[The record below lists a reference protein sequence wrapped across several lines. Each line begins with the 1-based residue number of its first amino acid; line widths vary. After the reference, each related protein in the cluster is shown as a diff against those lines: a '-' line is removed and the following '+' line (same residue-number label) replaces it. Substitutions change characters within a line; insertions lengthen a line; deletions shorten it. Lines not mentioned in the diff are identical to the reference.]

1 MRNLALLASLVAC
14 GPTYVVQDGHVG
26 LVATDIGQLPDARVY
41 ADNFGDGLVRAVA
54 DNPAAAERARGYRD
68 RTRRGWWLTL
78 LGLGCDAADLAYA
91 AANTNMGADPK
102 GVGVTAEGV
111 LLVCSAVGLVGAYY
125 ALSAPR
131 YQADAITI
139 YNNYPAPGQRPQ
151 LPGTANA
158 QRDDSGETLHM
169 R

>member
-26 LVATDIGQLPDARVY
+26 LVATDIGQLPDA
-41 ADNFGDGLVRAVA
+41 RAVA